1 MITQRKLDLWRVES
15 QERIRKMFEEWQR
28 DYLGNRMDI
37 NPGYAARNAA
47 MNREQDGNR
56 RDRRT
61 PQANDY

>member
-15 QERIRKMFEEWQR
+15 QERIRKMIEEWKR
-28 DYLGNRMDI
+28 DYLGKRM
-37 NPGYAARNAA
+37 
-47 MNREQDGNR
+47 REQDGNR

>member
-28 DYLGNRMDI
+28 DYLGKRMDI

-47 MNREQDGNR
+47 MNREQDANR